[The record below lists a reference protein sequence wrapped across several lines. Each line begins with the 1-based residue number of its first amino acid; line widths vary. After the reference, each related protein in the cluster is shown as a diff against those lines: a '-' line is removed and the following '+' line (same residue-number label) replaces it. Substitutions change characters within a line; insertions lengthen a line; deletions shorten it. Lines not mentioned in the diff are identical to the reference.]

1 MENREIERLAEL
13 ISIKTSE
20 KYLTIT
26 KEFIDN
32 QIKLHSAQCEAKKFT
47 SVKNFVSGIIGG
59 IVVGFVI
66 WIIKR
71 N

>member
-20 KYLTIT
+20 KYLKIT
-26 KEFIDN
+26 KDFVDT
-32 QIKLHSAQCEAKKFT
+32 QIQLHSARCEAKKFA
-47 SVKNFVSGIIGG
+47 SVKNFVSGILGG
-59 IVVGFVI
+59 IVVGVI
-66 WIIKR
+66 IWLVK

>member
-1 MENREIERLAEL
+1 METQEIERLAEL

-20 KYLTIT
+20 KYLKIT

-32 QIKLHSAQCEAKKFT
+32 QISLHSAQCEAKKFT
-47 SVKNFVSGIIGG
+47 AIKNLVSGILGG
-59 IVVGFVI
+59 IVVGVI
-66 WIIKR
+66 IWLIK